1 MEELIGRD
9 GKVPIFIQYIL
20 QYCIVDPDKDP
31 PIIRK
36 DYPEEL
42 QNLARVSVPNRSPG
56 PQDIV
61 IPNWQRRIVWGE
73 ENLIELLETKS
84 QMYGTIILA
93 KGVSSTE
100 SWKLIDG
107 LQRLSVGTAVV
118 HCLWEFVLSPSP
130 SMPIQKD
137 RYKQLQNEI
146 GSRYPIVQWNHKRLM
161 EHSRNAISDSYK
173 NFYREVS
180 GYIKK
185 QIEDVNNNEKFKN
198 NILDA
203 FLMRQVAIDPY
214 HGFTEEHDLINTFL
228 GINRTGEVLSQLDL
242 LRSSI
247 ISQME
252 HLKIEKFPQSYIFEF
267 ENRFTEIFQS
277 EKSNKF
283 FKSLGTQLYNIMYEN
298 TAIINHISDEKVTML
313 GSKPE
318 YIFKNWDTVDKHD
331 FDDLLEYIDAIWEI
345 ANKKIKK
352 NEAKWKFP
360 YIAQMKNFSLPF
372 CMFAWFYYRNHYTK
386 FLKIKQRFVLM
397 EALENKAKILKITVD
412 ELQNKINKNEL
423 KLDKELEETHERFNK
438 MIEKRDDYKSKLKE
452 AKEEKNV
459 QEIEKYNQKIKEL
472 FLDEPKYQDLF
483 KDLPDFL
490 GGDLITLKEQWSFYR
505 AMTRKVLDGDIGKTE
520 RILHAVMR
528 GEIDTMEILCKKLS
542 PESAGDL
549 NDAPD
554 PGWLRAIL
562 LSARYSSKKP
572 QLIFNACLLP
582 KRGLLLSAES
592 VQPEFDPLNFGSK
605 KSDYQI
611 DHLIPNQSSHTMEN
625 ERGYEQI
632 NNLVNLAPLNTVKN
646 GTRGNDSCSSTLASN
661 NIYNEMRQRHP
672 YCKWLIDEHYKD
684 HIKDPDVFRVTGTED
699 PLPPEKTDRTMCK
712 PLDTQLN
719 LIEGQKYKICEDRI
733 NKLQE
738 LLNDKL

>member
-1 MEELIGRD
+1 MEEIIGRD

-20 QYCIVDPDKDP
+20 QYCIVDPDKIP
-31 PIIRK
+31 PITREH
-36 DYPEEL
+36 YPEEL

-93 KGVSSTE
+93 KGQSSTE

-137 RYKQLQNEI
+137 RYNQLQNEI
-146 GSRYPIVQWNHKRLM
+146 GSRYAIVQWNHKRLM

-185 QIEDVNNNEKFKN
+185 QIEDVNNNENFIN

-214 HGFTEEHDLINTFL
+214 HGFTGKQDLINTFL

-252 HLKIEKFPQSYIFEF
+252 NLGIDKFSQSYIFEF

-283 FKSLGTQLYNIMYEN
+283 FKSLGTQLFNIMYDKQDEK
-298 TAIINHISDEKVTML
+298 HISNEQIIK
-313 GSKPE
+313 GCNPE

-331 FDDLLEYIDAIWEI
+331 FDDLLDYIETIWEI

-386 FLKIKQRFVLM
+386 FLEIKEGFVFD
-397 EALENKAKILKITVD
+397 EALENKAKILKITVE
-412 ELQNKINKNEL
+412 ELKNKINKNEL

-452 AKEEKNV
+452 AKEEKNEP
-459 QEIEKYNQKIKEL
+459 EIEKYNQMIKDLSLKEA
-472 FLDEPKYQDLF
+472 KYQDLF

-528 GEIDTMEILCKKLS
+528 GEIDNMEILCKKLS

-582 KRGLLLSAES
+582 ERGLLLSAES
-592 VQPEFDPLNFGSK
+592 VQPEFDPLNFGTK
-605 KSDYQI
+605 KIDYQI

-632 NNLVNLAPLNTVKN
+632 DNLVNLAPLNKSKN
-646 GTRGNDSCSSTLASN
+646 GSRGNNSCSSTLASG
-661 NIYNEMRQRHP
+661 NIYNEMTQRHP
-672 YCKWLIDEHYKD
+672 YCKWLIDVHYQVRKN
-684 HIKDPDVFRVTGTED
+684 DPDVFRVTGTED
-699 PLPPEKTDRTMCK
+699 PLPPEKKDPTKCK